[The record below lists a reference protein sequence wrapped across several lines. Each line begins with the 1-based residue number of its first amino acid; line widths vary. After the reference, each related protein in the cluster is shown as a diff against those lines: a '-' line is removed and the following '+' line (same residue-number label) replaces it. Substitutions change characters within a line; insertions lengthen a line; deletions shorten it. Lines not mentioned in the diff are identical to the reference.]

1 MKYEFLEH
9 TADIKFRSYGATLEE
24 AFANVVEAF
33 ADFVAHGENV
43 KPRKG
48 KVVNVSGKDKE
59 SLLYNFIEELIY
71 LMDVEGFLAVKGEV
85 FFRGNNLRAELFGD
99 DVKSYQG
106 LESVKAATYAEMQI
120 KEEENGNWTIQVVL
134 DV

>member
-9 TADIKFRSYGATLEE
+9 TADIKIRTYGCNLEE
-24 AFANVVEAF
+24 AFENVILAF
-33 ADFVAHGENV
+33 SDFVSGGEGV

-48 KVVNVSGKDKE
+48 KVVNVSGNDKE

-71 LMDVEGFLAVKGEV
+71 LLDAEKFVVAKGSV

-99 DVKSYQG
+99 DAINYNE
-106 LESVKAATYAEMQI
+106 LENVKAATYAEMEI
-120 KEEENGNWTIQVVL
+120 KQKDDKKWVLTMVV

>member
-9 TADIKFRSYGATLEE
+9 TADVKFRAYGLTLEE
-24 AFANVVEAF
+24 AFANIILAF
-33 ADFVAHGENV
+33 SEFVSRGSEI

-48 KVVNVSGKDKE
+48 KVVNVSGNDRE
-59 SLLYNFIEELIY
+59 SLLYNFIDELIY
-71 LMDVEGFLAVKGEV
+71 LLDAGKFVVVRGEV

-99 DVKSYQG
+99 DASNYSG
-106 LESVKAATYAEMQI
+106 LEHVKAATYAEMKIEQDV
-120 KEEENGNWTIQVVL
+120 NGKWTVQVVM